1 MKVQELNLKSL
12 FTFFQLFK
20 IGHAAIISALS
31 VLFLL
36 PNADTGRAISEETS
50 NSRKHWAFSPIKNP
64 LPPQFQQDHWA
75 QTNIDRFI
83 LRKIKDEKLSPSEEA
98 PRNTL
103 IRRIYFDLLGHPP
116 KYNETQSFIKDPDP
130 NAYAKLVD
138 NLLSSPEFGEKWA
151 RHWLDIARYAD
162 TKGYVFQ
169 ESREYPYAY
178 SYRDWVINSLNQ
190 DLPYN
195 EFIIYQLA
203 ADTIIKNNK
212 NKKDLAAMGFLTVGR
227 RFLNRNPDIIDDR
240 MDVTFRGL
248 MGLTVAC
255 SRCHDHKYDPIPISD
270 YYSIYGVFD
279 SSVEP
284 SELPLLGPPNDLEA
298 YNSFK
303 SIIDSKQSEI
313 DSYLEKRSKELI
325 KKNYVGKYLLTAS
338 EGLNL
343 STDQL
348 KKLASSKSLLH
359 EPTIR
364 WRDHLKAKKKSEDP
378 IYAAWFKLFSLKED
392 SFTESL
398 QISLKDLEKNER
410 EPNKT
415 ILSLLKE
422 KSPKSIKETAQI
434 YASLLSDTKATSEF
448 HKELDHVIIPSS
460 KIFPLLETRGQQ
472 HVRNLRKNLAKIKTT
487 HHGAPAKAMVLVDR
501 PAPREPRIFQRGD
514 PNNKG
519 KKVPRQFLGLLEN
532 RERTPYTDGSGRIQM
547 ARSIAS
553 DTNPLT
559 SRVWVN
565 RVWGHLMGSHL
576 VSTPSDFGLRSDH
589 PSHPELLDYLAFN
602 FIKGG
607 WSTKKLIRSI
617 LLSSTYKQSSLDS
630 KEGEAQQIDPENR
643 LFTKANRK
651 RLNFESFRDSILYV
665 SEKIDT
671 TMYGRPVDITSSN
684 YSTRRS
690 IYARIERQNLPP
702 VFRTFDFASPD
713 VHSPKRPETTV
724 PQQALF
730 VLNNKLIQDQSTAVA
745 NSKRFIQLTEDSDK
759 ITLLYQQILSR
770 DPSNE
775 ELQDS
780 ADFIVSTQKQTK
792 GTDTNYPV
800 WDQLAQALLSTNEF
814 IFID

>member
-1 MKVQELNLKSL
+1 MKYL
-12 FTFFQLFK
+12 FTFFQLFE
-20 IGHAAIISALS
+20 IGHAPIIYALT

-36 PNADTGRAISEETS
+36 PNTDMGRAISEEVS
-50 NSRKHWAFSPIKNP
+50 NSRNHWAFSPIKNP
-64 LPPQFQQDHWA
+64 LPPEFQQDDWA

-83 LRKIKDEKLSPSEEA
+83 LRKIKDTKLTPSKEA
-98 PRNTL
+98 PRETL

-116 KYNETQSFIKDPDP
+116 KYSEIESFIKNPAP
-130 NAYAKLVD
+130 NAYINLVD

-203 ADTIIKNNK
+203 ADRIIKNNE
-212 NKKDLAAMGFLTVGR
+212 NKKNLAAMGFLTVGR
-227 RFLNRNPDIIDDR
+227 RFLNRSPDIIDDR

-270 YYSIYGVFD
+270 YYSLYGVFD
-279 SSVEP
+279 SSEEP

-298 YNSFK
+298 YNLFK
-303 SIIDSKQSEI
+303 SIIDSKQSDI
-313 DSYLEKRSKELI
+313 DSYLEKRSKELTQ
-325 KKNYVGKYLLTAS
+325 KSYVGKYLLAAS

-343 STDQL
+343 SADQL

-364 WRDHLKAKKKSEDP
+364 WRNHLKAKKKSGDP
-378 IYAAWFKLFSLKED
+378 IYATWFKLYSLKED
-392 SFTESL
+392 SFIQSL
-398 QISLKDLEKNER
+398 QLSLNELEKNEIKA
-410 EPNKT
+410 NKT

-422 KSPKSIKETAQI
+422 KSPNSIKETAQI
-434 YASLLSDTKATSEF
+434 YASLLSDTKATNEF
-448 HKELDHVIIPSS
+448 DKELNHVIIPSS
-460 KIFPLLETRGQQ
+460 KIFPLLETKGQQ
-472 HVRNLRKNLAKIKTT
+472 HVRNLRRNLAKIKTT
-487 HHGAPAKAMVLVDR
+487 HHGAPPKAMVLVDR
-501 PAPREPRIFQRGD
+501 PTPREPRIFQRGD

-519 KKVPRQFLGLLEN
+519 EKVPRRFLALLEN
-532 RERTPYTDGSGRIQM
+532 KNRIPYTEGSGRLEM

-553 DTNPLT
+553 NTNPLT

-602 FIKGG
+602 FITSG

-617 LLSSTYKQSSLDS
+617 LLSSTYKQSSIDS
-630 KEGEAQQIDPENR
+630 KQAKAHQIDPENR

-665 SEKIDT
+665 SGKIDT
-671 TMYGRPVDITSSN
+671 TMHGRPVDITSSN

-730 VLNNKLIQDQSTAVA
+730 VLNNELIQDQSTAIA
-745 NSKRFIQLTEDSDK
+745 NSQRFNQLTKHSDK
-759 ITLLYQQILSR
+759 IILLYQQILSR
-770 DPSNE
+770 NPSNE

-780 ADFIVSTQKQTK
+780 VDFIVSSQNQTK
-792 GTDTNYPV
+792 GTDANYPV

>member
-1 MKVQELNLKSL
+1 MKSL
-12 FTFFQLFK
+12 FIVLQFFR
-20 IGHAAIISALS
+20 IGHAPIIYALT

-36 PNADTGRAISEETS
+36 LSTDTGKAISEEVT
-50 NSRKHWAFSPIKNP
+50 NSSSHWAFSPIKNP
-64 LPPQFQQDHWA
+64 PPPKSQQNDWGE
-75 QTNIDRFI
+75 TTIDRFI
-83 LRKIKDEKLSPSEEA
+83 LRKIKDAKLNPSKEA
-98 PRNTL
+98 TRKTL
-103 IRRIYFDLLGHPP
+103 IRRIFFDLLGHPP
-116 KYNETQSFIKDPDP
+116 KYSDTESFINNSDP
-130 NAYAKLVD
+130 NAYVSLVD
-138 NLLSSPEFGEKWA
+138 NLLSSPKFGEKWA

-178 SYRDWVINSLNQ
+178 AYRDWVINSLNQ

-195 EFIIYQLA
+195 KFIVYQLA
-203 ADTIIKNNK
+203 ADKIIKKNG
-212 NKKDLAAMGFLTVGR
+212 NKKNLAAMGFLTVGR

-240 MDVTFRGL
+240 IDVTFRGL

-270 YYSIYGVFD
+270 YYSLYGVFD
-279 SSVEP
+279 SSTEP
-284 SELPLLGPPNDLEA
+284 SELPLLGVPNDLEA

-303 SIIDSKQSEI
+303 SILGSKQSEI
-313 DSYLEKRSKELI
+313 NSYLEKRSKELI
-325 KKNYVGKYLLTAS
+325 QKSFIEKYLLTAS
-338 EGLNL
+338 EGINL
-343 STDQL
+343 STDEL
-348 KKLASSKSLLH
+348 KKLASSKLLLH

-364 WRDHLKAKKKSEDP
+364 WRDHLKAKKKSGDP
-378 IYAAWFKLFSLKED
+378 IYAAWFKLYSLKED
-392 SFTESL
+392 SFIQSL
-398 QISLKDLEKNER
+398 QLSLNDLEKNESKA
-410 EPNKT
+410 NKT
-415 ILSLLKE
+415 ILSLLKK
-422 KSPKSIKETAQI
+422 KSPGSMEDVAQI
-434 YASLLSDTKATSEF
+434 YASLFSASKLTNEF
-448 HKELDHVIIPSS
+448 HNELDHVIIPSS
-460 KIFPLLETRGQQ
+460 KIFSLLETKGQQ
-472 HVRNLRKNLAKIKTT
+472 HVRNLRRNLAKIKTT

-501 PAPREPRIFQRGD
+501 STPREPRIFERGN

-519 KKVPRQFLGLLEN
+519 KKVPRQFLGFLKGQQ
-532 RERTPYTDGSGRIQM
+532 RIPYTKGSGRLEM

-559 SRVWVN
+559 SRVWAN

-576 VSTPSDFGLRSDH
+576 VSTPSDFGLRSTP

-617 LLSSTYKQSSLDS
+617 LLSSTYKQSSIGL
-630 KEGEAQQIDPENR
+630 KETETQQIDPENR
-643 LFTKANRK
+643 IFTRANRK
-651 RLNFESFRDSILYV
+651 RLDFESFRDSILYV
-665 SEKIDT
+665 SGKLDT

-713 VHSPKRPETTV
+713 VHSPKRLETTV

-730 VLNNKLIQDQSTAVA
+730 ILNGKLIQDQSTAIA
-745 NSKRFIQLTEDSDK
+745 NSPRFNQLTKNNDK

-770 DPSNE
+770 NPSSE
-775 ELQDS
+775 ELLDS
-780 ADFIVSTQKQTK
+780 LNFIASTQSKNK
-792 GTDTNYPV
+792 RTDAVYPI

-814 IFID
+814 IFVD

>member
-1 MKVQELNLKSL
+1 MNLKSL
-12 FTFFQLFK
+12 FTFSHFFK
-20 IGHAAIISALS
+20 IGDAPIICALT

-36 PNADTGRAISEETS
+36 PNTSIGRAISEEAS
-50 NSRKHWAFSPIKNP
+50 NSTKHWAFSPITNP
-64 LPPQFQQDHWA
+64 PPPQFQQNDWA

-83 LRKIKDEKLSPSEEA
+83 LRKIKDAKLNPSKGA
-98 PRNTL
+98 PRKTL

-116 KYNETQSFIKDPDP
+116 TYSETESFIKDPNP
-130 NAYAKLVD
+130 NAYLNLVD
-138 NLLSSPEFGEKWA
+138 NLLSSPKFGEKWA
-151 RHWLDIARYAD
+151 RHWLDVARYAD

-190 DLPYN
+190 DLPYK

-203 ADTIIKNNK
+203 ADKVAKNNE
-212 NKKDLAAMGFLTVGR
+212 NKKNLAAMGFLTVGR
-227 RFLNRNPDIIDDR
+227 RFLNRTPDIIDDR

-270 YYSIYGVFD
+270 YYSLYGVFD
-279 SSVEP
+279 SSEEP
-284 SELPLLGPPNDLEA
+284 SELPLLESPNNLEA

-303 SIIDSKQSEI
+303 SIIDSKESEI
-313 DSYLEKRSKELI
+313 DSYLKKRSQELTQKSFI
-325 KKNYVGKYLLTAS
+325 EKYLLTAS
-338 EGLNL
+338 EGMNL
-343 STDQL
+343 SADQL

-364 WRDHLKAKKKSEDP
+364 WRDHLKVKEKSGDP
-378 IYAAWFKLFSLKED
+378 IYAAWFKLRSVKKDASTQSLR
-392 SFTESL
+392 TSL
-398 QISLKDLEKNER
+398 NDLEKSESNV
-410 EPNKT
+410 NQT

-422 KSPKSIKETAQI
+422 KSPNSMKEVAQI
-434 YASLLSDTKATSEF
+434 YASLFSDTKSTNEF
-448 HKELDHVIIPSS
+448 HKELAHVIIPPS
-460 KIFPLLETRGQQ
+460 KIFPLLETKGQQ
-472 HVRNLRKNLAKIKTT
+472 HVRNLRRNVAKIKTT
-487 HHGAPAKAMVLVDR
+487 HRGAPAKAMVLVDR
-501 PAPREPRIFQRGD
+501 STPREPRIFQRGD

-519 KKVPRQFLGLLEN
+519 KKVPRQFLGFLESE
-532 RERTPYTDGSGRIQM
+532 ERIPYTEGSGRLEM
-547 ARSIAS
+547 AQSIAS

-559 SRVWVN
+559 PRVWVN

-576 VSTPSDFGLRSDH
+576 VSTPSDFGLRSNP

-617 LLSSTYKQSSLDS
+617 LLSSTYKQSSIDL
-630 KEGEAQQIDPENR
+630 KKTGPQQIDPENQLLTR
-643 LFTKANRK
+643 ANRK
-651 RLNFESFRDSILYV
+651 RLNFESFRDSILYA
-665 SEKIDT
+665 SGKIDT

-730 VLNNKLIQDQSTAVA
+730 ILNNKLIQDQSTAIA
-745 NSKRFIQLTEDSDK
+745 NSQQFNQLTEHNDK

-770 DPSNE
+770 NPSNE

-780 ADFIVSTQKQTK
+780 VNFIASSQNQSK
-792 GTDTNYPV
+792 GTDANFTP

>member
-1 MKVQELNLKSL
+1 MDLKSL
-12 FTFFQLFK
+12 FTFFELVK
-20 IGHAAIISALS
+20 IGHLPIIFTLT
-31 VLFLL
+31 VIFLL
-36 PNADTGRAISEETS
+36 PNKDTGRAISEEVSSST
-50 NSRKHWAFSPIKNP
+50 KHWAFSPIKNP
-64 LPPQFQQDHWA
+64 PLPEFPQYDWA

-83 LRKIKDEKLSPSEEA
+83 LRKIKNRKLNPSKKA
-98 PRNTL
+98 PRETL

-116 KYNETQSFIKDPDP
+116 KHSEAESFIKNPDP
-130 NAYAKLVD
+130 NAYVTLVD
-138 NLLSSPEFGEKWA
+138 KLLNSPEFGEKWA

-203 ADTIIKNNK
+203 ADRIIKNDG
-212 NKKDLAAMGFLTVGR
+212 NKKNLAAMGFLTVGR
-227 RFLNRNPDIIDDR
+227 RFLNRTPDIIDDR

-270 YYSIYGVFD
+270 YYSLYGVFD
-279 SSVEP
+279 SSKEP
-284 SELPLLGPPNDLEA
+284 SELPLLGAPNDLVA

-303 SIIDSKQSEI
+303 TIIDSKQSDI
-313 DSYLEKRSKELI
+313 DSYLDKRAKELTQ
-325 KKNYVGKYLLTAS
+325 KNYIEKYLLTAS
-338 EGLNL
+338 EGINL
-343 STDQL
+343 SADQL

-364 WRDHLKAKKKSEDP
+364 WRNHLKAKKESRDP
-378 IYAAWFKLFSLKED
+378 VFAAWFKLRSIKED
-392 SFTESL
+392 SFTQSL
-398 QISLKDLEKNER
+398 KISLNDLEKNESKANR
-410 EPNKT
+410 T

-422 KSPKSIKETAQI
+422 KSPNSMKEVAQI
-434 YASLLSDTKATSEF
+434 YASLFSDTKATNQF
-448 HKELDHVIIPSS
+448 HKELAHVIIPPS
-460 KIFPLLETRGQQ
+460 KIFPLLETKGQE
-472 HVRNLRKNLAKIKTT
+472 HVRKLRRILAKIKTT

-501 PAPREPRIFQRGD
+501 PTPREPRIFQRGD

-519 KKVPRQFLGLLEN
+519 EKVPRQFLGLLESQG
-532 RERTPYTDGSGRIQM
+532 RIPYTEGSGRIEM
-547 ARSIAS
+547 AQSIAS

-559 SRVWVN
+559 ARVWIN

-576 VSTPSDFGLRSDH
+576 VSTPSDFGLRSDP

-602 FIKGG
+602 FIKTG
-607 WSTKKLIRSI
+607 WSTKSLIRSI
-617 LLSSTYKQSSLDS
+617 LLSSTYKQSSLAS
-630 KEGEAQQIDPENR
+630 KKTEAHQIDPENR
-643 LFTKANRK
+643 LFTRANRK

-665 SEKIDT
+665 SGKIDS

-730 VLNNKLIQDQSTAVA
+730 ILNNKLIQDQSTAIA
-745 NSKRFIQLTEDSDK
+745 NSQRFNQLTEHSDK
-759 ITLLYQQILSR
+759 ITLLYQEILSR
-770 DPSNE
+770 NPSNE

-780 ADFIVSTQKQTK
+780 ADFIVSTQKQNK
-792 GTDTNYPV
+792 GTNTNYPA